1 MEVAKEAT
9 GDHKE
14 VDTEAHL
21 VKEAQPQ
28 QVVTANSNSQVT
40 ELNKLAVTEEPAL
53 VDTDQEAEP
62 LLAVTAV
69 QQEAMAPVMLV
80 APATR
85 SSTCQ

>member
-1 MEVAKEAT
+1 MEVAKEAM

-21 VKEAQPQ
+21 VREAQPE
-28 QVVTANSNSQVT
+28 VTVANNSQVT
-40 ELNKLAVTEEPAL
+40 ELNKLAVTEELAL

-62 LLAVTAV
+62 LPAVTVV
-69 QQEAMAPVMLV
+69 QREAMAPVMLV
-80 APATR
+80 APVTR